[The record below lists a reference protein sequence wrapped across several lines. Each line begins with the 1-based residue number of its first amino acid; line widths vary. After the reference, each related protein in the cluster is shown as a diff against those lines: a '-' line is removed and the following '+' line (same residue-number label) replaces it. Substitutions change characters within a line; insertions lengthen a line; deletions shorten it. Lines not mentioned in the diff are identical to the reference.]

1 MNRRR
6 FLITL
11 GAGLGGVALAACSS
25 STPAT
30 PPTGAPAAAPTT
42 PPAAAASKSTAAPA
56 AASSSLG
63 QASQVMNWFAQPSQG
78 GFWAAHSL
86 GYYTAAR
93 IDMDTQQGGPQVS
106 TIPLVAAG
114 KNTFGMAQADQI
126 LLSRAEGIPIVAV
139 IAPYQTNP
147 QGFMFHQESGIK
159 DFPDLNGHKIY
170 VAGTAT
176 FWSYI
181 KKKYALDK
189 AEQLTY
195 NGQLATWQADKSAV
209 TQCYVISEPFFAK
222 KAGTNPGT
230 LLNADS
236 GFNPYAN
243 LMFATEQTIKEKPDL
258 VRAYV
263 QASVKGWKDMLADQ
277 AAREKTFAY
286 IKQMN
291 KDQEDDA
298 MANEATTSMPLINT
312 GDATSGG
319 LGIMTQQ
326 RWTDLHA
333 QLKEADVLKQ
343 DVDVTRAFTTDF
355 LKA

>member
-1 MNRRR
+1 MNRRT
-6 FLITL
+6 FLVML
-11 GAGLGGVALAACSS
+11 GAGVSGVALAACSS
-25 STPAT
+25 STPAAA
-30 PPTGAPAAAPTT
+30 PTSAPAAAPTT
-42 PPAAAASKSTAAPA
+42 APAAAAKPTTAPA
-56 AASSSLG
+56 AATSLG

-78 GFWAAHSL
+78 GFWAAHTL
-86 GYYTAAR
+86 GHYRASG
-93 IDMDTQQGGPQVS
+93 IEMDTQQGGPQVS
-106 TIPLVAAG
+106 TIPLVASG

-159 DFPDLNGHKIY
+159 AFPDLNGHKIY

-181 KKKYALDK
+181 KKKYALDQ

-222 KAGTNPGT
+222 KAGANPGT

-243 LMFATEQTIKEKPDL
+243 LMFATEQTIKDKPDL

-263 QASVKGWKDMLADQ
+263 QASVKGWKDMLGDQ
-277 AAREKTFAY
+277 SAREKTFAY

-298 MANEATTSMPLINT
+298 MVNEATTSMPLINT

-343 DVDVTRAFTTDF
+343 DVDVTKAFTTDF
-355 LKA
+355 LKG